1 MAAVQAETTPPP
13 TGSSRL
19 ASSTVLLVAALGA
32 FLAFLDVTIV
42 NVAFPSIRESF
53 PGTSIG
59 ELSWVL
65 NAYNIVLAASM
76 VACGRL
82 ADLIGRRRLY
92 TSGLTLFVL
101 ASLLCAAS
109 GSVLLLVLAR
119 VFQALGA
126 AMLIPAS
133 LALVIDAFP
142 ATRRAHAVGLWGASA
157 AVAAGLGPPIGGALV
172 EWGGWRWAFLV
183 NVPVGLVAIVAARRS
198 LVESRSP
205 GRRRMPDLWGALALA
220 VALALL
226 TTAITTGD
234 DWGWASLGVT
244 LCLVGSV
251 VATAA
256 FVLSSRTHPS
266 PLVDPELLRVRG
278 FVVANVASTVAGMGF
293 YAYLLTNVLWL
304 QYIWG
309 YDVITSG
316 LALVPAAVVA
326 AVVAARLGPVAQS
339 RGYRLV
345 VVPGALIW
353 AGAYLWYVLAVG
365 TEPAFVAE
373 WLPGQVLSGI
383 GVGATLPILGSASMA
398 SVPGGGYATASAV
411 NASVRQLGG
420 VLGIALL
427 VVIIGDPAPQEVEQA
442 FRHGWVF
449 AAGCFVAAAA
459 ISLAL
464 GRPGTEDAAVAE
476 HRPSG
481 EAHGQITMPAATP
494 TSAEHASPLS
504 GAPLMAQLPT
514 EARREL
520 EGAAEEVR
528 LPAGQVLFEAG
539 DVADAAY
546 AVVSGRLEVAVDGSA
561 VRLLGPGAVIG
572 ELALLTEATRSATV
586 RARRDSV
593 LLRLRPA
600 ALLAVLERHPGAGGA
615 VARVLAGQLARPATA
630 PRHGSA
636 TRTVA
641 VVGLH
646 PGAPAADVAHALE
659 VALGRHGSVV
669 SPGPV
674 DGAGLERAER
684 DHDVVLLVAAEPG
697 TDPGWWASAV
707 RQADLVVA
715 VATTHLEPTD
725 ARPAL
730 PPGCDL
736 VLVGADTS
744 ETRRTAWAAAV
755 DAWQVTAVTTATVAE
770 LRALAAR
777 VGGRALGLVLAGG
790 GARALAHVGLLAAL
804 EEADLP
810 VDRVSGCSVGG
821 IVAGLHASGMSAAE
835 VREIVYTEFVR
846 RRPFSDYTV
855 PRTSLAKGHRVRSA
869 LVRTFGDRSIEG
881 LPRQLRCVSTDLL
894 AREVVVHRRGRVVDA
909 LMATTALPGL
919 FPPVPV
925 DGRLLVDGGVL
936 ANLPTETLLERDEG
950 PVVAVNVGMG
960 GSSGSGA
967 QDPARPPRVPL
978 LGETLLRTM
987 LIGSSGA
994 AAGAVAAGLVV
1005 VTPPSLGVGLL
1016 EFHQFDALY
1025 DAGLATGRRLV
1036 AEGALSV

>member
-1 MAAVQAETTPPP
+1 MVALETGTTPPP

-19 ASSTVLLVAALGA
+19 SSSTVLFVAALGA

-42 NVAFPSIRESF
+42 NVAFPNIRESF

-92 TSGLTLFVL
+92 ITGLTVFVV
-101 ASLLCAAS
+101 ASVLCATS
-109 GSVLLLVLAR
+109 GSVLWLVLAR
-119 VFQALGA
+119 VVQAFGA

-133 LALVIDAFP
+133 LALVIDAFSSS
-142 ATRRAHAVGLWGASA
+142 RRAHAVGLWGASA

-183 NVPVGLVAIVAARRS
+183 NVPVGLVALVAARRS

-205 GRRRMPDLWGALALA
+205 GRRRMPDLRGALALA

-226 TTAITTGD
+226 TTAITNGH
-234 DWGWASLGVT
+234 DWGWSSLAVAF
-244 LCLVGSV
+244 CLVGSAAASVGFV
-251 VATAA
+251 V
-256 FVLSSRTHPS
+256 SSRTHPS
-266 PLVDPELLRVRG
+266 PLVDPQLLRVRG

-316 LALVPAAVVA
+316 LALVPAALVA
-326 AVVAARLGPVAQS
+326 AVVAALLGPVAQ
-339 RGYRLV
+339 RHGYRLV
-345 VVPGALIW
+345 VVPGALVW
-353 AGAYLWYVLAVG
+353 ASAYLWYVVSVG
-365 TEPAFVAE
+365 TEPAFLTE

-383 GVGATLPILGSASMA
+383 GVGATLPLLGSASMA

-427 VVIIGDPAPQEVEQA
+427 VVIIGDPAPLDAEQA

-449 AAGCFVAAAA
+449 AAGCFVTAAA
-459 ISLAL
+459 ISIAL
-464 GRPGTEDAAVAE
+464 GRPGTQDPTVE
-476 HRPSG
+476 HRAEG
-481 EAHGQITMPAATP
+481 DTHGQITVPDPSPVAPAG
-494 TSAEHASPLS
+494 HSPLAR
-504 GAPLMAQLPT
+504 APLMSQLT
-514 EARREL
+514 SGARREL
-520 EGAAEEVR
+520 EESAEEVQV
-528 LPAGQVLFEAG
+528 PAGQTLFAAG

-546 AVVSGRLEVAVDGSA
+546 SVVSGRLEVDVDGSA

-572 ELALLTEATRSATV
+572 ELALLTSGTRSATV

-600 ALLAVLERHPGAGGA
+600 SLLTVMERHPGAGGA
-615 VARVLAGQLARPATA
+615 VARVLADQLAHPASA
-630 PRHGSA
+630 PRRREAS
-636 TRTVA
+636 RTVA

-646 PGAPAADVAHALE
+646 RNAPTAGVAAALTACLAPHGRVA
-659 VALGRHGSVV
+659 

-674 DGAGLERAER
+674 DGAGLARAER
-684 DHDVVLLVAAEPG
+684 DHEVVLLLAA
-697 TDPGWWASAV
+697 DPESDPAWWANAV
-707 RQADLVVA
+707 RQADRVIA
-715 VATTHLEPTD
+715 VATTALRPTD

-730 PPGCDL
+730 PAGCDL
-736 VLVGADTS
+736 VLVGTGIPEADRVT
-744 ETRRTAWAAAV
+744 WVAAL
-755 DAWQVTAVTTATVAE
+755 DAWQVTCVPEVSPTS

-777 VGGRALGLVLAGG
+777 TGGRSLGLALAGG
-790 GARALAHVGLLAAL
+790 GARALTHVGLLAAL
-804 EEADLP
+804 EEADVP

-821 IVAGLHASGMSAAE
+821 IVAGLHASGMSSSE
-835 VREIVYTEFVR
+835 MKETVYAEFVR
-846 RRPFSDYTV
+846 RKPFSDYTV
-855 PRTSLAKGHRVRSA
+855 PRTSLAKGQRVRAA
-869 LVRTFGDRSIEG
+869 LERAFGERTIEG
-881 LPRQLRCVSTDLL
+881 LPGQLRCVSTDLL
-894 AREVVVHRRGRVVDA
+894 ARTVHVHRRGSVVDA
-909 LMATTALPGL
+909 LRATTALPGL
-919 FPPVPV
+919 FPPVV
-925 DGRLLVDGGVL
+925 MDGRLLVDGGVL
-936 ANLPTETLLERDEG
+936 ANLPFAPLLERDEG
-950 PVVAVNVGMG
+950 QVVAVNVSMG
-960 GSSGSGA
+960 GADGTKSRR
-967 QDPARPPRVPL
+967 DPSRPPRVPL

-987 LIGSSGA
+987 LIGSGGA
-994 AAGAVAAGLVV
+994 TAGATAAGLVV

-1016 EFHQFDALY
+1016 EFHQFDAMY
-1025 DAGLATGRRLV
+1025 DAGLATGRQLV
-1036 AEGALSV
+1036 AAGGLPS